1 MRLSP
6 QGVARWSARHRFMVI
21 GLWVALFVVGGWL
34 TSSYLSGALTT
45 QAQFTN
51 NPDSKQ
57 TQTLLEQRLSEP
69 RRSNEVVIVRSDSKT
84 VSDPEFKA
92 YVQRL
97 KADVDALK
105 PAVVQEATD
114 PYQAGS
120 RFVSHDRHAMLIPV
134 TMAGSRDDAD
144 NNIDKV
150 LDRTLHAQH
159 PQGYRV
165 WVAGEATAAND
176 SNTIAEQDL
185 RQGETI
191 GIVAALAILIV
202 VFGTLAAAVVP
213 VVLAIVAIVVAL
225 GLVSLLGLAF
235 DLSFFITNMVTMI
248 GLAVGID
255 YSLFIVSRYREER
268 ARGRDKL
275 AAISAA
281 GGTANR
287 AVFFSGITVVLALAG
302 MLLNPTT
309 IFRSIAAGAIA
320 VVLVAVS
327 ASLTLLPALLALMGD
342 KVNALRVP
350 VLFRRRQQDVE
361 RTHGLWAVVA
371 RRVMARPVTSLV
383 VATGILAV
391 LAVPLFGIRTGF
403 AGISTYPDDV
413 QSKQAFTVLSR
424 DFTAGGLTSPAQ
436 IVVDGQVRS
445 PAVTAAIGRLQA
457 MLRSDRAFGP
467 STVQTNQAGD
477 LALVSVPVNG
487 DPSSQATTSAVRH
500 LRKVTIPAAFA
511 GTDASVKVGG
521 QTAGG
526 IDFFDLSQFY
536 TPLGIALVLG
546 LSFLLLLVVFRS
558 VVLPALGVALNLL
571 SAGAAYGLLVWVF
584 QHGHGA
590 GVLGL
595 QQVDT
600 IESWLPLF
608 LFSVLFG
615 LSMDYQVFLLSRVQE
630 RYHQTRN
637 NPDAISFGLR
647 TTGGIITGAAVI
659 MVAVFAGFAAG
670 RLTMLQQ
677 LGFGLAVAV
686 LIDATLVR
694 SVLVPA
700 AMRLLGRWSWYLPR
714 WLEWLPQVRIEGA
727 AAPAAVPAEPERELQ
742 PVR

>member
-6 QGVARWSARHRFMVI
+6 QSVARWSARRRFTVI
-21 GLWVALFVVGGWL
+21 GIWVGLFLVGGLL

-45 QAQFTN
+45 QADFTN

-57 TQTLLEQRLSEP
+57 AQQLLEQRLSGP
-69 RRSNEVVIVRSDSKT
+69 RRSNEVVIVRSESRT
-84 VSDPEFKA
+84 VTDPQFKA

-97 KADVDALK
+97 TGDIDALK
-105 PAVVQEATD
+105 PGVVQATED
-114 PYQAGS
+114 PYRAGG
-120 RFVSHDRHAMLIPV
+120 RFVSDDRHAILIPLI
-134 TMAGSRDDAD
+134 MAGSLDDA
-144 NNIDKV
+144 NANIDQV

-159 PQGYRV
+159 PQGFKV
-165 WVAGEATAAND
+165 WVAGEATAAKD

-191 GIVAALAILIV
+191 GIVAALIILIV

-213 VVLAIVAIVVAL
+213 VVLAIMSIVVAL

-235 DLSFFITNMVTMI
+235 DLSFFITNMITMI

-255 YSLFIVSRYREER
+255 YSLFTVSRYREER

-275 AAISAA
+275 AAIGAA

-287 AVFFSGITVVLALAG
+287 AVFFSGLTVVLALAG

-309 IFRSIAAGAIA
+309 IFRSIAAGAIV

-327 ASLTLLPALLALMGD
+327 ASLTLLPALLAVMGD
-342 KVNALRVP
+342 RVNALRVP
-350 VLFRRRQQDVE
+350 VLFRHRQADVE
-361 RTHGLWAVVA
+361 RTRGFWAGVA
-371 RRVMARPVTSLV
+371 RRVMARPVLSLL
-383 VATGILAV
+383 VAAGILAV
-391 LAVPLFGIRTGF
+391 AAVPLFGIRTGF
-403 AGISTYPDDV
+403 SGISTFPNDV

-436 IVVDGQVRS
+436 IVVDGKVRS

-457 MLRSDRAFGP
+457 DLKTDRAFGP
-467 STVQTNQAGD
+467 STVQINQVG
-477 LALVSVPVNG
+477 
-487 DPSSQATTSAVRH
+487 ATAAVRH
-500 LRKVTIPAAFA
+500 LRKVTVPAAFA
-511 GTDASVKVGG
+511 GVDARVKVGG

-526 IDFFDLSQFY
+526 IDFFDLTHFY
-536 TPLGIALVLG
+536 TPFAIAFVLG
-546 LSFLLLLVVFRS
+546 LSFLLLMVVFRS
-558 VVLPALGVALNLL
+558 VVLPLLGVALNLL

-584 QHGHGA
+584 QQGHGA
-590 GVLGL
+590 GLLGF
-595 QQVDT
+595 QQVET

-615 LSMDYQVFLLSRVQE
+615 LSMDYQVFLLSRIQE
-630 RYHQTRN
+630 RYGQTRDN
-637 NPDAISFGLR
+637 RDAVSFGLR

-677 LGFGLAVAV
+677 MGFGLAVAV

-700 AMRLLGRWSWYLPR
+700 AMTLLGRWNWYLPG
-714 WLEWLPQVRIEGA
+714 WLGWLPQFRIEGA
-727 AAPAAVPAEPERELQ
+727 APPPAPAPPAEPERELQ